1 MFNPFGTAE
10 AKKAEAERRR
20 AREKAE
26 ALKQAVLE
34 KERMLKRRQKPPTP
48 PPMPVIEEEKPPE
61 KPKKA
66 ADPFAALR
74 GLVKAQKEKFIVGGG
89 SGRRFQDEDD
99 ELDAIIRKA
108 VKEIWHEFDEDGS
121 GELDY
126 DETKKFIESTLS
138 NLEDQGEFS
147 DEDFAKMFKE
157 FDKDGS
163 GTIEMDEMAIFI
175 KKIVCADTPAAA
187 ATEKPNTA
195 DPTD

>member
-1 MFNPFGTAE
+1 
-10 AKKAEAERRR
+10 
-20 AREKAE
+20 
-26 ALKQAVLE
+26 
-34 KERMLKRRQKPPTP
+34 
-48 PPMPVIEEEKPPE
+48 MPVIEEEKPPE

-74 GLVKAQKEKFIVGGG
+74 SLVKTQKEKFRVNGG

-138 NLEDQGEFS
+138 NLED
-147 DEDFAKMFKE
+147 
-157 FDKDGS
+157 
-163 GTIEMDEMAIFI
+163 
-175 KKIVCADTPAAA
+175 
-187 ATEKPNTA
+187 
-195 DPTD
+195 